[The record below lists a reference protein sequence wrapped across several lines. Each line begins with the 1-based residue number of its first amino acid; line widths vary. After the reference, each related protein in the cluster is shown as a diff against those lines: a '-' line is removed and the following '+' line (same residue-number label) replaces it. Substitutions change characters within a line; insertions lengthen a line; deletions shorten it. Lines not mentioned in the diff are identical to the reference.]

1 MEAMMKIT
9 VTEKAIQKLKS
20 EILKKENNGFRI
32 SIRGIG

>member
-9 VTEKAIQKLKS
+9 VTDKAVQKFKG